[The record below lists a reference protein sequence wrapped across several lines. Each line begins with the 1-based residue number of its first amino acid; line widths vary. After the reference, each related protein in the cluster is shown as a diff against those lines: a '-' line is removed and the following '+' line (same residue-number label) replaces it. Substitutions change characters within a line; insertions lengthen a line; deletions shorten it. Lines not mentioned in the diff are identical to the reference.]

1 MFAELYPLL
10 RQRSFTITIAALSE
24 GQIRVN
30 VIPHSRPEDTKI
42 NEQITYSHKDEVARI
57 PEAAVKALT
66 TPISLTG
73 TAEEID
79 LRLASVLLEFVESH
93 AQLQGS
99 FDRASTEIAEAVKAI
114 DERNKAKQKS
124 KAASSKSDTKPDTK
138 NKPDGNPSNAEDT
151 LPLWWTNSSVSPP
164 GAATPQAGPVVA
176 QPDLAAENNKSEE
189 KQEATGNVSESHNA

>member
-10 RQRSFTITIAALSE
+10 TQRSLTITIAALSE

-93 AQLQGS
+93 S
-99 FDRASTEIAEAVKAI
+99 
-114 DERNKAKQKS
+114 
-124 KAASSKSDTKPDTK
+124 AAS
-138 NKPDGNPSNAEDT
+138 E
-151 LPLWWTNSSVSPP
+151 LV
-164 GAATPQAGPVVA
+164 
-176 QPDLAAENNKSEE
+176 
-189 KQEATGNVSESHNA
+189 